1 MSYHWFDL
9 VGMVGVLLIVVAYAL
24 LQLDRLSSSAVSFS
38 LLNAAGAF
46 LIMVSLL
53 FNFNLS
59 AFLME
64 SFWFVI
70 SLLGAA
76 RRMFA
81 PAQSN
86 GL

>member
-1 MSYHWFDL
+1 MHWFDL
-9 VGMVGVLLIVVAYAL
+9 IGTVGVLLIVVAYAL
-24 LQLDRLSSSAVSFS
+24 LQIDKLRSTSISFS
-38 LLNAAGAF
+38 LLNAIGAG

-70 SLLGAA
+70 SLFGAV
-76 RRMFA
+76 RRMLVRS
-81 PAQSN
+81 PAV
-86 GL
+86 

>member
-1 MSYHWFDL
+1 MTYRWFDL
-9 VGMVGVLLIVVAYAL
+9 VGTIGVLLIVVAYAL
-24 LQLDRLSSSAVSFS
+24 LQLDRIRSSAISFS
-38 LLNAAGAF
+38 LLNAIGAG

-70 SLLGAA
+70 SLFGAV
-76 RRMFA
+76 RRMLVRS
-81 PAQSN
+81 PAS
-86 GL
+86 